1 MNDALKM
8 WQKKLQFFQREQAIA
23 SDPEQKWSLE
33 VKIDECREQIKALE
47 QTPTPEPKLP
57 EEDRTRE
64 LREKIKADFADRK
77 LTKFKEMKLIRMSK
91 MYGLSETQAREIMEE
106 EKAIIEKPR
115 SCYRELLEDFI
126 KECYPLSSDARKSL
140 VEFQFDTKLL
150 DWEVQEIYQS
160 VVNLHQ
166 EDLGKDIILEMVDY
180 QEDLGKGIILK
191 MVAIPSGKFMM
202 GSNERDAEKP
212 IHEVTVSSF
221 YMGKYPVTQEQWQ
234 AIALLD
240 KIDIDLNSN
249 PSGFK
254 GDKKPVDSV
263 PWNMGVEFCKRLSKL
278 TGKDYRLPSEAEWEY
293 ACRAGTTTQYCFGDD
308 LDPSLANY
316 DSNLGCTSLVGSFP
330 SNVFGLYDMHGN
342 VWEWCE
348 DDWHDNYNGCPTDA
362 SAWLNRNNSQ
372 KARKC
377 LRGGSWYYLPV
388 YCRSAIRP
396 WNDAGNYGNYV
407 GFRVVC
413 PRAGF
418 SFAL

>member
-1 MNDALKM
+1 MIEDNALKM
-8 WQKKLQFFQREQAIA
+8 WQKKLQFFQREQAIL

-47 QTPTPEPKLP
+47 QSPTPEPKLP
-57 EEDRTRE
+57 EEDSTRE
-64 LREKIKADFADRK
+64 FREKIKADFTDHK
-77 LTKFKEMKLIRMSK
+77 LNMFKDMKLISMAKMS
-91 MYGLSETQAREIMEE
+91 GLSETEAREIIDE

-115 SCYRELLEDFI
+115 ILYRELLEAFI
-126 KECYPLSSDARKSL
+126 KEFFPLNSDANKSL
-140 VEFQFDTKLL
+140 AEFQFETKLL

-160 VVNLHQ
+160 VITLHQ

-180 QEDLGKGIILK
+180 QEDLGKGITLE

-202 GSNERDAEKP
+202 GSNEFDWEKP

-221 YMGKYPVTQEQWQ
+221 YMGKYPVTQEQWK

-240 KIDIDLNSN
+240 KIDIDLDPN
-249 PSGFK
+249 PSCFK

-263 PWNMGVEFCKRLSKL
+263 SCNMGVEFCKRLSNL
-278 TGKDYRLPSEAEWEY
+278 TGKNYRLPSEAEWEY

-316 DSNLGCTSLVGSFP
+316 GENLGGTSLVGSFP
-330 SNVFGLYDMHGN
+330 PNGFGLYDMHGN

-372 KARKC
+372 KSDR
-377 LRGGSWYYLPV
+377 LT
-388 YCRSAIRP
+388 AI
-396 WNDAGNYGNYV
+396 
-407 GFRVVC
+407 
-413 PRAGF
+413 
-418 SFAL
+418 